1 MNNKLPLQTPNLT
14 TQNIDK
20 IAALFPNCITEM
32 LDEEKSPPP
41 QGLQAR
47 YQL

>member
-1 MNNKLPLQTPNLT
+1 MNKLKMQTPNLT
-14 TQNIDK
+14 AQNIDK

-32 LDEEKSPPP
+32 LDEEKYPRP